1 MSKRI
6 RDLSSPVTEWRR
18 WLIGLIARP
27 FRLLSEDQRFWLGFV
42 VLCLVTTLLIS
53 NPWWRAAA
61 APTYQEGDIAHEAII
76 SPADISFAD
85 PDEAERLKADAR
97 AAVKPIF
104 RYESNKSEEAVQR
117 FLSSWE
123 MLQRHGS
130 DMNSNRPATNTDAKG
145 ETHWTGAGGPE

>member
-18 WLIGLIARP
+18 WFFGLLAKP
-27 FRLLSEDQRFWLGFV
+27 FLLMSHDQRFWLGFAF
-42 VLCLVTTLLIS
+42 LCIVTTLLIS

-61 APTYQEGDIAHEAII
+61 APTYQEGDVARESII

-85 PDEAERLKADAR
+85 PEEADRLKSQAKESVR
-97 AAVKPIF
+97 PIV
-104 RYESNKSEEAVQR
+104 RYESNKAEQAVQG

-123 MLQRHGS
+123 KLQRHGAEG
-130 DMNSNRPATNTDAKG
+130 NSNRPPTNADAKG
-145 ETHWTGAGGPE
+145 EVHWTGAGRG